1 MYFARA
7 NWYWY
12 WYWYS
17 ISRHTRILCL
27 IIAVVVLTYTWDKLS
42 DLLHVRCCSAKDVY
56 WSVQEGLGMDADPG
70 RAGRFVYWDDFVQI
84 ARFKKLAC
92 LCHIKQNDLTYMG
105 RFCTPC
111 LSVSA
116 GICGMGIAIAAWWTF
131 SCKTDCIDIY
141 SALDIFIV
149 CVEISI
155 SKYPWYLDSPVWILI
170 NNNNHP

>member
-27 IIAVVVLTYTWDKLS
+27 IIAVVVLTYIWDKLS

-92 LCHIKQNDLTYMG
+92 LWHIKQK
-105 RFCTPC
+105 R
-111 LSVSA
+111 
-116 GICGMGIAIAAWWTF
+116 
-131 SCKTDCIDIY
+131 SCMDIDINKQQQP
-141 SALDIFIV
+141 SLALQHLTCNKSLGLFYIYDNTSSVKI
-149 CVEISI
+149 
-155 SKYPWYLDSPVWILI
+155 KT
-170 NNNNHP
+170 